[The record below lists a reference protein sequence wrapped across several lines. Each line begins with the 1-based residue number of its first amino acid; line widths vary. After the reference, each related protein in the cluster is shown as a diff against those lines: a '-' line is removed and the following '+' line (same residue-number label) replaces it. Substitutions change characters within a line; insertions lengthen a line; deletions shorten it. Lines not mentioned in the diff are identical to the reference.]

1 MSWLSLEAGLA
12 VSRTQIDGLL
22 VGLNLATLGVR
33 GSPMLGSMSIRGWKS
48 RNKGS
53 ISFSMTSVVPTLR
66 SMPL

>member
-33 GSPMLGSMSIRGWKS
+33 GSPMLGSTSIRGW
-48 RNKGS
+48 RCCDKGS